1 MSLAQQLLIR
11 ALIAWFWKEPRSG
24 GLVRWG
30 TALHDKFMLPHFVW
44 RDFLDVLDDLSGAG
58 YGFDPVWFEAQRAF
72 RFPVHGSVSHGGVTL
87 EIRHALEPW
96 HVMAEQST
104 GSGTVRFVDASVERL
119 QALVTGFTP
128 ERHVIAC
135 NGRALPMTPTGVAGE
150 AVAGLRYKAWKPPNG
165 LHPTLPVDAPLTFDI
180 IDRWNGRS
188 LGGLV
193 YHVAHPG
200 GRSYDTFPVN
210 TYEAESRRRAR
221 FQDHGHT
228 PGPIDV
234 PAARPTSEFPMT
246 LDLRTPLA
254 P

>member
-1 MSLAQQLLIR
+1 
-11 ALIAWFWKEPRSG
+11 
-24 GLVRWG
+24 
-30 TALHDKFMLPHFVW
+30 
-44 RDFLDVLDDLSGAG
+44 
-58 YGFDPVWFEAQRAF
+58 
-72 RFPVHGSVSHGGVTL
+72 
-87 EIRHALEPW
+87 
-96 HVMAEQST
+96 
-104 GSGTVRFVDASVERL
+104 
-119 QALVTGFTP
+119 
-128 ERHVIAC
+128 VIAC
-135 NGRALPMTPTGVAGE
+135 NGRALPMTATGVAGE

-165 LHPTLPVDAPLTFDI
+165 LHPTLPVNAPLTFDI

-210 TYEAESRRRAR
+210 SYEAESRRRAR

-228 PGPIDV
+228 PGAIEV
-234 PAARPTSEFPMT
+234 PVSHPSAEFPLT